1 MSLLIKQHDAA
12 VVKIE
17 GDARAL
23 ISNDLPPDVSRL
35 IQAYHDEHR
44 VGLHLIIYIRKP
56 IPSIVCQRQHHQFRR
71 GSEGRP
77 MASCLKIAAKET
89 ALNHRGLTPVGD
101 TETEST

>member
-35 IQAYHDEHR
+35 IQTYHDEHR
-44 VGLHLIIYIRKP
+44 V
-56 IPSIVCQRQHHQFRR
+56 S
-71 GSEGRP
+71 
-77 MASCLKIAAKET
+77 
-89 ALNHRGLTPVGD
+89 
-101 TETEST
+101 